1 MQDYPKL
8 LFEAQKQLEV
18 NSKCLVVTFPRFM
31 AWSPVKNDYQRAA
44 ILREKTGYEESPR
57 SGEADILNFF
67 KEQLLS
73 VNECPICNPENKQRI
88 VIEEGAY
95 VCLWPEAGVSTEEL
109 HHHIG
114 EGVVIK
120 KGSVV
125 VIRCRNWYLN
135 NVMIDGC
142 LVMGGEE
149 ISESDGYYGSITL
162 SDVTIK
168 NKGWKYEEIDKTDT
182 SINIIYRMR
191 GYVVKREESCIFNLK
206 SKGNYVVEH
215 TTYAGN
221 CSVDLDR

>member
-44 ILREKTGYEESPR
+44 ILKEKTGYEESPR
-57 SGEADILNFF
+57 SGEADILKFF

-73 VNECPICNPENKQRI
+73 VNECPVCNPEKKQRI

-109 HHHIG
+109 HTHIG

-135 NVMIDGC
+135 KVVIDGC
-142 LVMGGEE
+142 LILGGED
-149 ISESDGYYGSITL
+149 ISKSDGYYGSITL
-162 SDVTIK
+162 SNVSVK
-168 NKGWKYEEIDKTDT
+168 NKGWRYETIDKADP
-182 SINIIYRMR
+182 SVNIIYRMR
-191 GYVVKREESCIFNLK
+191 GYVVNREESFLINVQ
-206 SKGNYVVEH
+206 SKGSFVIEQTEYVGDGLIELV
-215 TTYAGN
+215 G
-221 CSVDLDR
+221 